1 MANCMAKI
9 AECLGVKLDEVFRI
23 EDFDL
28 ELYDFFKITEK
39 GLYISSKSEPYDWK
53 PAPNFM
59 LLLTG
64 EIEITKLPQKP
75 KKPAIGDMYC
85 YPDSATPILWG
96 RCSWR
101 GDEVDDYRFHHG
113 FVFTTREEAIAA
125 TEEMINN
132 LPKEEWVKT
141 NG

>member
-1 MANCMAKI
+1 MANCMESIAKL
-9 AECLGVKLDEVFRI
+9 LGVELNEVFRI

-53 PAPNFM
+53 PSPNFE
-59 LLLTG
+59 LLITG
-64 EIEITKLPQKP
+64 EIEIKKLPR
-75 KKPAIGDMYC
+75 KPAIGDMYC
-85 YPDSATPILWG
+85 YPDPATPILWG

-101 GDEVDDYRFHHG
+101 DDEVDNYRFQHG
-113 FVFTTREEAIAA
+113 LIFATGEEAIEIAKQMQVV
-125 TEEMINN
+125 T
-132 LPKEEWVKT
+132 KGDKD

>member
-1 MANCMAKI
+1 MANCMESIAKL
-9 AECLGVKLDEVFRI
+9 LGVELNEVFRI

-28 ELYDFFKITEK
+28 ELYDFFKITEN
-39 GLYISSKSEPYDWK
+39 GLYQSSKSEPYDWK
-53 PAPNFM
+53 AAPNFI

-85 YPDSATPILWG
+85 YPDPATPILWG

-101 GDEVDDYRFHHG
+101 DDEVDNYRFQHG
-113 FVFTTREEAIAA
+113 FVFTTREEAIEIAKQMLTVA
-125 TEEMINN
+125 KEGKNN
-132 LPKEEWVKT
+132 
-141 NG
+141 G